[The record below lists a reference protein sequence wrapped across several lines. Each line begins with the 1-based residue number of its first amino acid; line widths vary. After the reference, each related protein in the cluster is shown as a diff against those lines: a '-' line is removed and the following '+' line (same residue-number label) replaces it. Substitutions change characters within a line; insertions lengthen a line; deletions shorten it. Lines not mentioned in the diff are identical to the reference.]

1 MHTPRLRPNW
11 FIGLLILVPTVLPV
25 SAREKT
31 DVIWL
36 KNGDRITCEIKY
48 LKRGMLTVKTDS
60 MSTVEIKW
68 PDVESITSEHLFTLQ
83 DTQGRFL
90 VGSLQPAAD
99 PRHMNIAGP
108 QPASNLENLS
118 VVEIKE
124 LEASILKRFSGAVDL
139 AYSFTKASSRTQFD
153 LSGDLT
159 YLTERYSAKFQYSS
173 TVGIS
178 NGASDVNRQSAAIM
192 GNRYFGR
199 KWLAFGQMS
208 YDHNLELQL
217 DRRVSFLGGPG
228 YKVAWTNRSMVTLL
242 GGAAF
247 SRESYYGRDVA
258 TSAEGALGIDA
269 QFFKLYSPKVDV
281 TSRFVYFP
289 NFTTWG
295 RQRMEFDGKVRVEVL
310 RDFYVTFTLYDS
322 YDSHPPSTTATS
334 NDYGFTTGLSW
345 SFRR

>member
-68 PDVESITSEHLFTLQ
+68 PDVESITSEHLFTVQ
-83 DTQGRFL
+83 DTQGQLF
-90 VGSLQPAAD
+90 VGSLQAAAE
-99 PRHMNIAGP
+99 PRRVNIAGP
-108 QPASNLENLS
+108 TPASNLEHLS
-118 VVEIKE
+118 VVQIKE
-124 LEASILKRFSGAVDL
+124 LEGSVWRRFSGAVDL
-139 AYSFTKASSRTQFD
+139 GYSFTKASNRTQFNF
-153 LSGDLT
+153 SGDVT
-159 YLTERYSAKFQYSS
+159 YLTERYSAKVDYSS
-173 TVGIS
+173 TVGTS
-178 NGASDVNRQSAAIM
+178 NGESDVNRESANIT
-192 GNRYFGR
+192 GSRYFGR
-199 KWLAFGQMS
+199 KWLAFAQMS

-217 DRRVSFLGGPG
+217 DRRATFLAGPG
-228 YKVAWTNRSMVTLL
+228 YKITQSNRSMVTLL

-247 SRESYYGRDVA
+247 TRESYYGQDV
-258 TSAEGALGIDA
+258 TRNAEGALGIDA
-269 QFFKLYSPKVDV
+269 QFFKLYSPKVDI
-281 TSRFVYFP
+281 TNRFVYFP
-289 NFTTWG
+289 NFTTGG
-295 RQRMEFDGKVRVEVL
+295 RHRVEYDANVRIEVL

-322 YDSHPPSTTATS
+322 YDSQPPSTKATG
-334 NDYGFTTGLSW
+334 NDYGITTGVSW